1 MAAAVRRAPLLH
13 TSRHTS
19 CTCTRAPLAPLDS
32 AREQAPLRGARP
44 PGAACVSRSFASRM
58 EETCVLV
65 SRMHIAYNLRAHC
78 AGPSAD
84 SVDGSDACPQ
94 AATTAARLHS
104 RAAGR
109 PSHLLP
115 GLQGALG
122 GGDAEGVLQNGGHP
136 AQLPAVVLV
145 RRLHLRPCA
154 PARAH
159 HLAGCEKTARWPTAW
174 HCVARVGI
182 LIQLLDKDRLIVS
195 ANGAGPCRAS
205 HETGCH
211 CGARA
216 SRWPADHIL

>member
-19 CTCTRAPLAPLDS
+19 CTCTRAPLALPGKRTGAS
-32 AREQAPLRGARP
+32 AAEGSTAPRGGVRLPIFCESDGRDLCLFRECILHTTCAHTVPALCRLCRWIRCMP
-44 PGAACVSRSFASRM
+44 SSRHNSSTPSFPR
-58 EETCVLV
+58 
-65 SRMHIAYNLRAHC
+65 
-78 AGPSAD
+78 
-84 SVDGSDACPQ
+84 
-94 AATTAARLHS
+94 
-104 RAAGR
+104 GR
-109 PSHLLP
+109 PSQP
-115 GLQGALG
+115 PAAGPAGATRW
-122 GGDAEGVLQNGGHP
+122 GDAEGVLQNGGHP

-159 HLAGCEKTARWPTAW
+159 HLAGCETARWPTAW

-211 CGARA
+211 CSARA